1 MSMHILPNAL
11 LPSLPASRYHRYGA
25 DGGRGYIRH
34 RLDSR
39 LHEVAHHVLRRRRR
53 IGVMERSR
61 PVLLPAVR
69 RVDEELLPALS
80 SVTSIGLKENDP
92 SAVFVAVPMTES
104 FESRRSNVNYLV
116 PEGPGLAKG
125 LVASSVVRSLCLAH
139 LVLTSHHEGML
150 LDCAIACVPKYMGL
164 RTQHRVTDK
173 TRFLLQP
180 RYTQSEYANKNQLTY
195 NNQPD
200 LRTPKRGF
208 ESPDKNNVP
217 KK

>member
-1 MSMHILPNAL
+1 MLY
-11 LPSLPASRYHRYGA
+11 PS
-25 DGGRGYIRH
+25 
-34 RLDSR
+34 
-39 LHEVAHHVLRRRRR
+39 
-53 IGVMERSR
+53 
-61 PVLLPAVR
+61 
-69 RVDEELLPALS
+69 ELLAL
-80 SVTSIGLKENDP
+80 TRHMIHHLIP
-92 SAVFVAVPMTES
+92 SQPGIFYCVEI
-104 FESRRSNVNYLV
+104 VNCLV

-150 LDCAIACVPKYMGL
+150 LDCAIACVPRYMGL

-180 RYTQSEYANKNQLTY
+180 RYTQSEYVNKNQLIY